1 MLSSKNKNPGHFDT
15 LISNNSEIKGNLH
28 FSGGLHIDGKVSG
41 NILADADSNAVV
53 RISESGIVEGE
64 IKAPNI
70 IINGRVIG
78 NVYSSSHLEL
88 AKKAMV
94 NGDVHYTMMEMVM
107 GAQVNG
113 SLIHQAEQKNGK
125 GRKQKDPVLA
135 EDGSTEKE

>member
-15 LISNNSEIKGNLH
+15 LISNNSEIKGDLH

-41 NILADADSNAVV
+41 NIFADADSNAVV
-53 RISESGIVEGE
+53 RISESGMVEGE

-70 IINGRVIG
+70 IINGRVVG
-78 NVYSSSHLEL
+78 NVYSASHLEL

-94 NGDVHYTMMEMVM
+94 TGDVHYVMMEMVM

-113 SLIHQAEQKNGK
+113 SLIHQADPKKGK
-125 GRKQKDPVLA
+125 GRKGKDPVIEEVTA
-135 EDGSTEKE
+135 EKE

>member
-113 SLIHQAEQKNGK
+113 SLIHQTEQKNGK

-135 EDGSTEKE
+135 EDGSAEKE